1 MVESRDLENHLTD
14 NMDGDRDV
22 TLCKLVINHVDK
34 KKTKDAMLHQ
44 DQDNKIKFC
53 RTALIPDSVMIGHL
67 PEFPLC

>member
-14 NMDGDRDV
+14 NMDGGRDV
-22 TLCKLVINHVDK
+22 TLCKLVINHADK

-53 RTALIPDSVMIGHL
+53 EAALIPDSVIGHL